1 MGLRWAGISLK
12 TQELYALVFI
22 CRYLDLFTRYV
33 SLCAPRAA
41 AYALSVISVVEGSMH
56 KSQSL
61 PCSLARY
68 ACGAGLDAGASLARE
83 AVRCACMGT
92 AECVIGR
99 GARPSQR
106 GRAGLRCAGSP
117 PLAPLATRGCA
128 ALTRAVPQCGYH
140 ERAGARL
147 GTVRRRSSRPPG
159 RRGPAPG
166 QVLLQPGPDER
177 PALHAVRPQLVPLA
191 LPGHQGCDGACARER
206 K

>member
-1 MGLRWAGISLK
+1 LAGGGVRLAGGGAGLATGSGAALAGGGAGLA
-12 TQELYALVFI
+12 TGGGAALAGGGAG
-22 CRYLDLFTRYV
+22 FT
-33 SLCAPRAA
+33 
-41 AYALSVISVVEGSMH
+41 
-56 KSQSL
+56 
-61 PCSLARY
+61 CSG
-68 ACGAGLDAGASLARE
+68 GAGLDAGASLARE
-83 AVRCACMGT
+83 AVRCTCRST

-106 GRAGLRCAGSP
+106 GRAGLRCAGSQ

-128 ALTRAVPQCGYH
+128 ALTRAVPQCGHH
-140 ERAGARL
+140 EQAGARL
-147 GTVRRRSSRPPG
+147 GTVRRRSARPPG

-177 PALHAVRPQLVPLA
+177 PALHAVPPQLVPLA